1 MRNENNKCGWR
12 KPERLLNVK
21 MLEEEKHIYLATL
34 EIMKKGDNGFFLV
47 KLKVYPRAS
56 GYIFQNTTIR
66 LNPCI

>member
-1 MRNENNKCGWR
+1 
-12 KPERLLNVK
+12 

-47 KLKVYPRAS
+47 KLKVYQRAS

-66 LNPCI
+66 LNPCIWRFR